1 MNETAT
7 QMPGTITRLKTAA
20 ASPSELDKSLY
31 AQINAYVEKNSWRQ
45 LAGQV
50 KTFVR
55 EQYKPAYSLVSEGKL
70 SPDALEKEIKSHIPS
85 RTYIE
90 EYASGRPICYRYTNS
105 LANFFK
111 QEYVLKNHDSC
122 EEFLKKLANLTSI
135 NKQAVK

>member
-1 MNETAT
+1 MIDTAT
-7 QMPGTITRLKTAA
+7 KMPGKITRLKTVAT
-20 ASPSELDKSLY
+20 SPSELDKSLY
-31 AQINAYVEKNSWRQ
+31 AQIKTYVEKNSWRQ
-45 LAGQV
+45 LAVQI

-55 EQYKPAYSLVSEGKL
+55 EQYKPAYSLVSEGRL

-111 QEYVLKNHDSC
+111 QEYTLKNHDSC
-122 EEFLKKLANLTSI
+122 EEFLKKLANLTSV
-135 NKQAVK
+135 NR